1 MVYGSQFPLSGFRM
15 QDSNEKVVT
24 GNIKAAASCRTPKVR
39 FYFEGTANELLRRIS
54 RDELPTI
61 IEYVPG

>member
-1 MVYGSQFPLSGFRM
+1 MVYGSQFPVSRFRM

-24 GNIKAAASCRTPKVR
+24 GNIKAAASCRAPKVR
-39 FYFEGTANELLRRIS
+39 FYFEGTVNELLRRIS
-54 RDELPTI
+54 REELPTI